1 MHTYKF
7 MYFLNEN
14 NPKRKKTEAKSFL
27 HSRNINK
34 INYVV
39 LGKKYVY
46 EEKRIVVP
54 WREQWD
60 GTEFS

>member
-54 WREQWD
+54 
-60 GTEFS
+60 